1 MAPIRVLLV
10 DDHTVLREGLR
21 ALLAAAPD
29 LEVVGEA
36 SSGEEGIAKCAAL
49 APHVVVM
56 DVAMP
61 GLGGLEATL
70 AIRRAQPE
78 VRVLVLTQHEDPEYV
93 RRFLKAGVAGYLLKR
108 MAGAALVGAIRSAA
122 RGGLVLDPDVARSAM
137 GDPDAPPAGEA
148 AQGYESLTDREKQIL
163 KLVAEGRSN
172 KEVAGVLDISVK
184 TAMTHREHL
193 MRKLDVHNRTELV
206 RFALRAGVI
215 RLEP

>member
-29 LEVVGEA
+29 VEVVGEA
-36 SSGEEGIAKCAAL
+36 SSGEEGIAKCAEL
-49 APHVVVM
+49 GPHVVVM

-70 AIRRAQPE
+70 AIRRAQPD
-78 VRVLVLTQHEDPEYV
+78 VRVLVLTQHEDAEYV
-93 RRFLKAGVAGYLLKR
+93 RRFVRAGAAGYLLKR
-108 MAGAALVGAIRSAA
+108 MAGAELVSAIRAAA
-122 RGGLVLDPDVARSAM
+122 RGGLVLDPEVARAVM
-137 GDPDAPPAGEA
+137 TEPGDSGSDAPAR
-148 AQGYESLTDREKQIL
+148 GYESLTDREKQIL

-193 MRKLDVHNRTELV
+193 MRKLGVHNRTELV

-215 RLEP
+215 RLDP

>member
-1 MAPIRVLLV
+1 
-10 DDHTVLREGLR
+10 
-21 ALLAAAPD
+21 
-29 LEVVGEA
+29 
-36 SSGEEGIAKCAAL
+36 
-49 APHVVVM
+49 M
-56 DVAMP
+56 DVAMR

-70 AIRRAQPE
+70 AIRRAQPD

-93 RRFLKAGVAGYLLKR
+93 RRFMKAGVAGYLLKR

-122 RGGLVLDPDVARSAM
+122 RGGLVLDPDVARAAM
-137 GDPDAPPAGEA
+137 GSPDEPADGAP

>member
-1 MAPIRVLLV
+1 MATIRVLLV

-21 ALLAAAPD
+21 ALLDAAPD
-29 LEVVGEA
+29 IEVVGEA
-36 SSGEEGIAKCAAL
+36 ASGEEGIAACAAL
-49 APHVVVM
+49 HPHVVVM

-70 AIRRAQPE
+70 TIRRDQPD

-93 RRFLKAGVAGYLLKR
+93 RRFVRAGAAGYLLKR
-108 MAGAALVGAIRSAA
+108 MAGAELVSAIRAAA
-122 RGGLVLDPDVARSAM
+122 RGGLVLDPEVARAAM
-137 GDPDAPPAGEA
+137 TDTGPSGVDAPAR
-148 AQGYESLTDREKQIL
+148 GYETLTDREKQIL
-163 KLVAEGRSN
+163 KLVADGRSN
-172 KEVAGVLDISVK
+172 KEVAGVLGISVK